1 MAKKNL
7 TSKVLSLLLALM
19 LVISCANIT
28 ALAAASDNSVDHI
41 DIGVSLTA
49 DIMIDGVLYEDLTY
63 TLSRSDLTAE
73 NLKVYSSQGNHTYSL
88 NRVSTSTGSSGIQ
101 QFRISGNF
109 PVGTIDNPN
118 YYTVEL
124 SKTVTVTTPSGDVR
138 LPVVFTA
145 SFQYWDAHNDCPGLR
160 SGRNGSSKWQQ
171 GAVIGGSGLDFLL
184 GNAEADLNTKGTLS
198 IQKTVSGLELAE
210 GESKTYTFDI
220 YSADGKLYDTVS
232 VTIGSDATIGLAS
245 ISEVPYGTY
254 YIVERDASAEGYTL
268 VTTYIVGDSSTSG
281 KSADIVLSADNPN
294 GAAQVINTY
303 EAIPVTQEL
312 TEVSV
317 RKVWDD
323 NGNPDRP
330 AQVTVQLMKDGEHFG
345 DAVVLNAAND
355 WAYTWFDLA
364 GGYAWSVTELNVP
377 EGYTVSVMADE
388 EGLTYTITNFM
399 DYTPPTE
406 PTEPE
411 TEPTE
416 PETEPTE
423 PETEPTE
430 PETEPTESETEP
442 TEPETEPTEP
452 ETEPTEP
459 ETKPTEPETEPT
471 EPETEPTE
479 PETKETTQPTETTE
493 DPGDFA
499 DVPQTGS
506 ALLLWIAMGAF
517 SGTGLVLTLKKKED

>member
-7 TSKVLSLLLALM
+7 ASKALSLLLALM
-19 LVISCANIT
+19 LVVSCANIT
-28 ALAAASDNSVDHI
+28 VLAARPGQGSDSSSVDHI

-63 TLSRSDLTAE
+63 TLNSSDLTAE
-73 NLKVYSSQGNHTYSL
+73 NLKVYSSQGGHTYSL
-88 NRVSTSTGSSGIQ
+88 SSVSTSTGSSGIQ

-160 SGRNGSSKWQQ
+160 GGKDSSSRWQQ

-245 ISEVPYGTY
+245 VSEVPYGTY

-268 VTTYIVGDSSTSG
+268 VTTYTVDGSSTSN
-281 KSADIVLSADNPN
+281 KSADIVLSADDPN
-294 GAAQVINTY
+294 GAAQVTNAYTP
-303 EAIPVTQEL
+303 IPVDIRVT
-312 TEVSV
+312 
-317 RKVWDD
+317 KVWDD

-330 AQVTVQLMKDGEHFG
+330 AQVTVQLMKDGQAQG
-345 DAVVLNAAND
+345 SPVVLNANNQ
-355 WAYTWFDLA
+355 WSYTWTGLNSNYD
-364 GGYAWSVTELNVP
+364 WSVTEVNAP
-377 EGYTVSVMADE
+377 AGYTVTVSGNNDGTA
-388 EGLTYTITNFM
+388 YTITNFM

-423 PETEPTE
+423 PETE
-430 PETEPTESETEP
+430 
-442 TEPETEPTEP
+442 
-452 ETEPTEP
+452 
-459 ETKPTEPETEPT
+459 
-471 EPETEPTE
+471 
-479 PETKETTQPTETTE
+479 ETTQPTETTE

-506 ALLLWIAMGAF
+506 ALLLWIAMGVF